1 MSIKSLF
8 QSDLFSASRPGWLG
22 VDTPTELMLSEVLSQ
37 LPDYCRF
44 LDDLPQ
50 KSAAFGIN
58 SNNFRFQSRD
68 KLYVLKRW
76 SQKANIHDVKIILMI
91 MCWLGSEK
99 LPVPVPL
106 QFRQGELVLKIESG
120 SWSLFPFIEGDYFSG
135 SDNQLEAAAVI
146 TARITKT
153 LQKLPGE
160 INCGNGHQYFSDR
173 ESLVLSRTE
182 GERDN
187 WDSLFGIKNSK
198 LLQDWWPRIRAE
210 WDSLKKS
217 PPASG
222 VMQAA
227 HYDMHPHNIL
237 VEKNQ
242 ISAILD
248 FESCKQMDPGYAL
261 GFAAL
266 KQCRQA
272 VAHSLK
278 PLDAEI
284 VGAKYISV
292 LQDHSSFCKAFASN
306 LGDFAVS
313 EALRRI
319 CLILELNLSQRCTT
333 WNHVLSIQ
341 IKHIGEA
348 RALFGN

>member
-1 MSIKSLF
+1 M
-8 QSDLFSASRPGWLG
+8 
-22 VDTPTELMLSEVLSQ
+22 VDDPTELLLSEVLLF
-37 LPDYCRF
+37 LPDCCRI
-44 LDDLPQ
+44 LKEPPQ
-50 KSAAFGIN
+50 KSATFGIN
-58 SNNFRFQSRD
+58 SNNFRFQSGG
-68 KLYVLKRW
+68 KAYLLKRW
-76 SQKANIHDVKIILMI
+76 SQKANIHDVQSILNI
-91 MCWLGSEK
+91 MCWLGSEQ

-106 QFRQGELVLKIESG
+106 QFRQGEVLLKINSG
-120 SWSLFPFIEGDYFSG
+120 LWSLFPFVEGNYFSG
-135 SDNQLEAAAVI
+135 VDNELEVVAKM

-153 LQKLPGE
+153 LQRLPRE
-160 INCGNGHQYFSDR
+160 INLGSGPQYFSNR
-173 ESLVLSRTE
+173 ENLVFCKTE
-182 GERDN
+182 DEFDN
-187 WDSLFGIKNSK
+187 WESLFGLENSE
-198 LLQDWWPRIRAE
+198 LLHEWWPRIRAE

-237 VEKNQ
+237 IEKNQ

-284 VGAKYISV
+284 FGEKYISV